1 MPNVNWDAYGYGGGG
16 APGFDESWLP
26 HGQQPNVFD
35 MAPDRSGTWNTQP
48 SGTSPLAP
56 SAAPPQFAASPSGS
70 HTDLVSNY
78 WASDRRDAIL
88 RELQA
93 NYWAPDRNQE
103 IGRWQNMSDSQLWP
117 NGTGH
122 LPNETAPGGYNS
134 STPNPSAGGGGNPAA
149 FQKAWFESGGKNVT
163 DLAAFVKAHPNLAL
177 RSPAARA
184 ARSHSGTAKRFRRC
198 ARPASMGASAP
209 AWDDLSAAAGGAGGD
224 RQCVRCLRERDSIAA
239 LGLASAGQFAD
250 EHAPPVRR
258 AESGEGLNAAP
269 YTDPESAAL
278 VAQYRNPAT
287 QARDA
292 ALQQQ
297 QESLARYGYLPSSG
311 LAQKQRAD
319 IQNTYQ
325 QGIAQASNDLAVRAV
340 GQKQQ
345 NAQEQLAI
353 LASLMGNETSMRN
366 EDLQRTLESVQTAQL
381 LPQLQ
386 QSQLQSLITAS
397 NPGTDQTA
405 ALSALMQMLGLNQ
418 HQNQID
424 QGNQQANA
432 AAWGQ
437 YLAYVLQNLPH

>member
-35 MAPDRSGTWNTQP
+35 MTPDRSGTWNTQP
-48 SGTSPLAP
+48 SGASPLAP
-56 SAAPPQFAASPSGS
+56 SSAAAPPQGGPAYREWLAQQY
-70 HTDLVSNY
+70 HTPDNI
-78 WASDRRDAIL
+78 AKD
-88 RELQA
+88 
-93 NYWAPDRNQE
+93 YWAPDWKEVFMTPSRWGTSAPKPGAFDLDALGRAWVSSGGRTNQDWINFYNQHPE
-103 IGRWQNMSDSQLWP
+103 FAANGYTMQQGSKPGELIGP
-117 NGTGH
+117 NGTGFD
-122 LPNETAPGGYNS
+122 TVIASGRGGEGASWTPFGS
-134 STPNPSAGGGGNPAA
+134 SGGGGGN
-149 FQKAWFESGGKNVT
+149 
-163 DLAAFVKAHPNLAL
+163 
-177 RSPAARA
+177 
-184 ARSHSGTAKRFRRC
+184 
-198 ARPASMGASAP
+198 ASDVYVNEILSR
-209 AWDDLSAAAGGAGGD
+209 LSALH
-224 RQCVRCLRERDSIAA
+224 QPVNSPMNTLLQLVA
-239 LGLASAGQFAD
+239 LNRVKDLG
-250 EHAPPVRR
+250 
-258 AESGEGLNAAP
+258 AAP
-269 YTDPESAAL
+269 YSSAEDAAL
-278 VAQYRNPAT
+278 VAKYRNPAT

-292 ALQQQ
+292 ALSQQ